1 MSIIIIRKK
10 LPEAVVAN
18 KTTEAKPTAENF
30 VRYYP
35 EGTVIPATLPASY
48 VPAETN
54 LPPGTFQ
61 KNCGNCKA
69 YSSITSICS
78 GYSAQVR
85 TTYVCGT
92 WHSII

>member
-10 LPEAVVAN
+10 LPEAVVVN

-35 EGTVIPATLPASY
+35 EGTVIPVTLPASY

-54 LPPGTFQ
+54 LPVGAFQ

-69 YSSITSICS
+69 YVSTTGVCS
-78 GYSAQVR
+78 AFHAPVR
-85 TTYVCGT
+85 TAYVCGA

>member
-1 MSIIIIRKK
+1 MSIIIIRKTPK
-10 LPEAVVAN
+10 TIVKPEPA
-18 KTTEAKPTAENF
+18 TEVKPTVENF

-35 EGTVIPATLPASY
+35 EGTVIPVTLPASY

-54 LPPGTFQ
+54 LPVGAFQ

-69 YSSITSICS
+69 YSSITGICS
-78 GYSAQVR
+78 GYSAPVR

-92 WHSII
+92 WHSVN